1 MRKVTPWV
9 LVVLT
14 AFVVRI
20 AWTGWSTVDPVSLD
34 ESPAEADDEAAAAS
48 DFDLLVDY
56 RDGVGADTLAAT
68 PWQEEA
74 LSDQTARD
82 GLYRIRFD
90 SAADAR
96 RAAQELRANP
106 AVESVDWDAP
116 ATLPPDE
123 TMDQTA
129 FAQGPTALACDGGK
143 KDEDGSPG
151 ELHKGFPDDPCYKF
165 QWHLRQVGLPDA
177 WKLGRGEGVVVAV
190 IDTGVTQ
197 VPDLKATDFVPG
209 YNFVANNANAADDHG
224 HGTHVAGTIAQ
235 ATHNKVGVAGV
246 AFGAK
251 IMPLK
256 VLSAQGSGS
265 MGAIAQAIRYAA
277 DHGAKVI
284 NMSLGGPFPVSAIHS
299 AVKYARGKGVVV
311 VAAAG
316 NDGRGRVSYPARY
329 PEVFAVAATQFDE
342 STTFYSNWG
351 AEVDIAA
358 PGGNTKVDQNGDG
371 FPDGVLQNTV
381 TPGNIGKVDYL
392 WFMGTSM
399 ASPHTAGVAA
409 LVMGAGVNKPDAVE
423 NLLRATARKPKKMKE
438 TVQDAN
444 AGTVEAAE
452 DASRR
457 VDDHYGAG
465 IIDAGAALRK
475 TTTVK
480 GAGGLG
486 LGAALGLLGL
496 AGLRRRGRLAA
507 LGWSAPAGLVVGAS
521 GLFFLPLLVGLPG
534 PLAFLGVSITEAIPA
549 TFSGLGLGNPLL
561 LSAALPFAAVALL
574 AGVQR
579 LRPVLGGLAF
589 GVAGAL
595 ALVAVTA
602 AVDVAFVPNAVDRLW
617 LLLNVAACVLLG
629 RAVLR
634 K

>member
-1 MRKVTPWV
+1 MRKIAPW
-9 LVVLT
+9 LLLVLT
-14 AFVVRI
+14 VFAVRLSWP
-20 AWTGWSTVDPVSLD
+20 AGSDASTAQTADLLEND
-34 ESPAEADDEAAAAS
+34 AEAAEAS
-48 DFDLLVDY
+48 DFDLLVDF
-56 RDGVGADTLAAT
+56 RDEVTADTLAAT

-74 LSDQTARD
+74 LSAYTERD

-90 SAADAR
+90 SADDAR
-96 RAAQELRANP
+96 RAARELRENA
-106 AVESVDWDAP
+106 AVESVDWDVP

-123 TMDQTA
+123 VA
-129 FAQGPTALACDGGK
+129 AAQAGPPALSC
-143 KDEDGSPG
+143 ESGSADD
-151 ELHKGFPDDPCYKF
+151 LNKGFPDDPCFKY
-165 QWHLRQVGLPDA
+165 QWHMRQIGLPAA
-177 WKLGRGEGVVVAV
+177 WKLGQGEGVVVAV

-197 VPDLKATDFVPG
+197 VPDLKGTEIVPG
-209 YNFVANNANAADDHG
+209 FNFVANNANAADDHG

-235 ATHNKVGVAGV
+235 ATNNKLGVAGV

-284 NMSLGGPFPVSAIHS
+284 NMSLGGPFPVSTIRS
-299 AVKYARGKGVVV
+299 AVKYARDKGVVV

-316 NDGRGRVSYPARY
+316 NDGRGRVSYPAKY

-351 AEVDIAA
+351 AEIDVAA
-358 PGGNTKVDQNGDG
+358 PGGNTKVDQDGDG
-371 FPDGVLQNTV
+371 KPDGVVQNTV
-381 TPGNIGKVDYL
+381 VPGNISKTDYL

-409 LVMGAGVNKPDAVE
+409 LLVGAGVNKPAAVE
-423 NLLRATARKPKKMKE
+423 DLLRATARKPKKSK
-438 TVQDAN
+438 DAVK
-444 AGTVEAAE
+444 G
-452 DASRR
+452 RI
-457 VDDHYGAG
+457 DDHYGAG

-475 TTTVK
+475 SRMVK

-486 LGAALGLLGL
+486 LGAALALLGL
-496 AGLRRRGRLAA
+496 AGLRRRGQLAG
-507 LGWSAPAGLVVGAS
+507 LGWSAPAGLVLGAS
-521 GLFFLPLLVGLPG
+521 GLFFLPLVVSLPSALG
-534 PLAFLGVSITEAIPA
+534 FLTVSLTEAVPA
-549 TFSGLGLGNPLL
+549 SFAGLGLGNPLL
-561 LSAALPFAAVALL
+561 LSAALPLAGVALL
-574 AGVQR
+574 SGAGR
-579 LRPVLGGLAF
+579 LRPALGGLAF

-595 ALVAVTA
+595 AVLAVTGA
-602 AVDVAFVPNAVDRLW
+602 LDVRFVPDVLDRLW
-617 LLLNVAACVLLG
+617 LALNATACVLLG

>member
-1 MRKVTPWV
+1 MRKVTPWL

-14 AFVVRI
+14 ALVVRI
-20 AWTGWSTVDPVSLD
+20 AWTGWSAADPVSL
-34 ESPAEADDEAAAAS
+34 EETPAPADDEAAAAS

-56 RDGVGADTLAAT
+56 RDGVGADVLAAT
-68 PWQEEA
+68 PWTEEP
-74 LSDQTARD
+74 LSDHSARD

-90 SAADAR
+90 SAEDAR
-96 RAAQELRANP
+96 RAAGELRANP
-106 AVESVDWDAP
+106 AVETVDWDAP

-123 TMDQTA
+123 LFDETA
-129 FAQGPTALACDGGK
+129 FAQGPVALACDGGK
-143 KDEDGSPG
+143 KDDDGSAG
-151 ELHKGFPDDPCYKF
+151 ELHKGFPDDPCYKY

-177 WKLGRGEGVVVAV
+177 WKMGRGEGVVVAV

-235 ATHNKVGVAGV
+235 ATHNNLGVSGV

-284 NMSLGGPFPVSAIHS
+284 NMSLGGPFPVSAIHN

-351 AEVDIAA
+351 EQVDIAA

-371 FPDGVLQNTV
+371 LPDGVLQNTV
-381 TPGNIGKVDYL
+381 TPGNIGKTDYL

-423 NLLRATARKPKKMKE
+423 NLLRATARKPKKIKE
-438 TVQDAN
+438 TVQAEGTEDAN
-444 AGTVEAAE
+444 
-452 DASRR
+452 RR

-475 TTTVK
+475 TKAVK

-496 AGLRRRGRLAA
+496 AGLRRRGHLAA

-521 GLFFLPLLVGLPG
+521 GLFFLPMLMGLPG

-549 TFSGLGLGNPLL
+549 TFAGFGLGNPLL
-561 LSAALPFAAVALL
+561 LSAALPLAAVALL

-579 LRPVLGGLAF
+579 LRPLLGGLAF

-595 ALVAVTA
+595 ALVVVTA
-602 AVDVAFVPNAVDRLW
+602 AVDVAFVPDAVDRLW